1 MQRTDDVPISTQ
13 LFTLDGKEI
22 DSQKL
27 EFGEEVLNYD
37 VIPQGLYFLNWQTE
51 FQTGTMMVRKN

>member
-1 MQRTDDVPISTQ
+1 VPISTQ

>member
-22 DSQKL
+22 DSHKL